1 MVHTWFLGF
10 SKKNCFIPMKIS
22 LAFIWVIVSYF
33 CTRDGFF
40 RMGIGGWRVTVL
52 WGAVIMVF
60 CFQNCSELLWEK
72 IVLMIEKI
80 FWNSRLKPNNLQ
92 KMYSQTIIQN
102 LIQIRKNNWDLGTA
116 GKVRKNSSSL
126 AQNELKFTCSSDLM
140 KNDDMWLAKDA
151 TCWI

>member
-1 MVHTWFLGF
+1 
-10 SKKNCFIPMKIS
+10 MKIS

-92 KMYSQTIIQN
+92 KIYSQTIRTI

-116 GKVRKNSSSL
+116 GKVRK
-126 AQNELKFTCSSDLM
+126 KFLFSGTKWIKIYMQQWFDEEWWYVIGKRCYLLDLIEMRLFCFCSV
-140 KNDDMWLAKDA
+140 
-151 TCWI
+151 